1 MTEISIS
8 IPDNEWL
15 TANGRLHW
23 SEKARRTKVL
33 RTVRGW
39 MAARSQGFILK
50 PMEAASVVAT
60 IHYPANRR
68 QDPANASPTVKAL
81 IDGCVDAGLLPDDD
95 AEHLTRVSF
104 ERGEPTGRKGWYAVT
119 LRFEEVE

>member
-8 IPDNEWL
+8 IHAKW
-15 TANGRLHW
+15 
-23 SEKARRTKVL
+23 
-33 RTVRGW
+33 
-39 MAARSQGFILK
+39 AADDEPHMMQS
-50 PMEAASVVAT
+50 ASVVAVVHHPT
-60 IHYPANRR
+60 NRR